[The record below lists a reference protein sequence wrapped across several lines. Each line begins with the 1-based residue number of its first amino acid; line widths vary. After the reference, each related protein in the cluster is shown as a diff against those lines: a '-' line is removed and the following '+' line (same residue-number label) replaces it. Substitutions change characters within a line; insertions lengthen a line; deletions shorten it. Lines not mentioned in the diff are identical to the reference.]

1 MQRRMTIKNEAI
13 EVLMNRRSIRKF
25 KPEQISDADLKV
37 ILDAGTMGPTA
48 RGLQRPFIVAVQDKA
63 TRDAVAALNAKM
75 GNMQGDP
82 YYGAPTIILVL
93 APDDQFGPLDAAALE
108 TNMLNAAYAC
118 GLGSCWI
125 HRPREMFDTEE
136 GKAMLRAWGL
146 DENLCGVCSIA
157 LGYADCEHPAPKPR
171 KADYY
176 KIIK

>member
-1 MQRRMTIKNEAI
+1 MKNEAI

-25 KPEQISDADLKV
+25 KAGQITDAELKTV
-37 ILDAGTMGPTA
+37 LDAGTYAPTA
-48 RGLQRPFIVAVQDKA
+48 RGMQRPVIVAVQDKA
-63 TRDAVAALNAKM
+63 QRDAVSKLNASFTD
-75 GNMQGDP
+75 NPNGDP

-93 APDDQFGPLDAAALE
+93 APDDEFGPLDASAVE

-125 HRPREMFDTEE
+125 HRPKAMFETEE

-146 DENLCGVCSIA
+146 DETLMGVCSIA
-157 LGYADCEHPAPKPR
+157 LGYADCELPTPVAR